1 MRRTTRRTIG
11 RVAGLLR
18 WAVLI
23 VAAAILNVPLLITG
37 LTAIKTDADINASPP
52 VWIFRPT
59 LGHFT
64 EIFADPTLDFPR
76 YLINSTSIALGGTA
90 LAILLTLPAAYAITK
105 LERGARTLLPIVTN
119 LRALPL
125 IVFVIP
131 FYLAYQA
138 LGLLDTRAG
147 LAIVSCIINLPLAL
161 ILFVGFLQDLPLELE
176 EAARVDGASTLAI
189 LTRIVTPLARPIITT
204 VAILGFI
211 SSWNEFLFGLI
222 LSTSRATPVTVGAT
236 YFITSWGIRWGAT
249 AAAMVISVLPP
260 LVLGFVSYRFLGRAT
275 MAGAVKG

>member
-1 MRRTTRRTIG
+1 M
-11 RVAGLLR
+11 
-18 WAVLI
+18 
-23 VAAAILNVPLLITG
+23 
-37 LTAIKTDADINASPP
+37 
-52 VWIFRPT
+52 
-59 LGHFT
+59 
-64 EIFADPTLDFPR
+64 
-76 YLINSTSIALGGTA
+76 
-90 LAILLTLPAAYAITK
+90 TK
-105 LERGARTLLPIVTN
+105 LGMGSATLLPLVTN

-138 LGLLDTRAG
+138 LGLLDTRVG

-161 ILFVGFLQDLPLELE
+161 ILFVGFLRDLPMELE

-189 LTRIVTPLARPIITT
+189 LAWIVVPLARPVIAA

-249 AAAMVISVLPP
+249 AAAMVVSVLPP
-260 LVLGFVSYRFLGRAT
+260 LALGIVSTRFLGRAT
-275 MAGAVKG
+275 MAGAIKG